1 MIKAIIFDCF
11 GVVLT
16 DALQA
21 LCDEKLAEAPEQ
33 AEEVNELVKAA
44 SRGVLLPREAEE
56 KIASVLGMSAFE
68 YSRYKVNNEARNTRL
83 LSTIKDLKKN
93 YKTAML
99 SNTSK
104 GGLLARFSAD
114 ELTEYFDIAVASGD
128 IGFVKPDTRAYE
140 YVVDKLKVRLDECVF
155 IDDREEYCFGAES
168 IGMQSIRYH
177 DFNQFS
183 VLLSRLLNS

>member
-83 LSTIKDLKKN
+83 LSTIKDLKK
-93 YKTAML
+93 
-99 SNTSK
+99 
-104 GGLLARFSAD
+104 
-114 ELTEYFDIAVASGD
+114 
-128 IGFVKPDTRAYE
+128 
-140 YVVDKLKVRLDECVF
+140 KL
-155 IDDREEYCFGAES
+155 
-168 IGMQSIRYH
+168 
-177 DFNQFS
+177 
-183 VLLSRLLNS
+183 